1 MKKYMLLALLF
12 LSAQLIAETKVLAF
26 AGSTRKDSY
35 NKMLLKDA
43 VDMARQMGAVVTVID
58 LKDYP
63 MPFYDADIESSKGMP
78 KNAKLFRQLMVDNDA
93 FIIASPEYNASVSA
107 VLKNALDWASRGENG
122 TPSRQAFKGK
132 KFAIM
137 STSPGPL
144 GGARGLKHLQAV
156 IQDVGGI
163 VVPKQVSIPYAQN
176 YFSKKKIEEN
186 LDLKE
191 EIEELLEPATAN

>member
-1 MKKYMLLALLF
+1 MLIALLI
-12 LSAQLIAETKVLAF
+12 LGVQLAAETKVLAF

-35 NKMLLKDA
+35 NKILLKDA

-78 KNAKLFRQLMVDNDA
+78 KNAKLFRQLMIDNDA
-93 FIIASPEYNASVSA
+93 FIIASPEYNASFSA

-122 TPSRQAFKGK
+122 GASRQAFKGK

-137 STSPGPL
+137 SASPGPS
-144 GGARGLKHLQAV
+144 GGARGLKHLRAV
-156 IQDVGGI
+156 IEDIGGI
-163 VVPKQVSIPYAQN
+163 VVEEEVTIPQAHN

-186 LDLKE
+186 SRLKL
-191 EIEELLEPATAN
+191 EIEELLEPAVK